1 MHLRRQ
7 PEVRAYR
14 SLPPSSDR
22 QRDCPPAAQKSSL
35 PLLHVVDSEV
45 PESSRD
51 GVGRFFSFLFF
62 FLIVLKYANKIYH
75 FHMGGL
81 VASAY

>member
-45 PESSRD
+45 PESSRE
-51 GVGRFFSFLFF
+51 GVETFFSFLFF
-62 FLIVLKYANKIYH
+62 FLIVIKYANTIYH

>member
-1 MHLRRQ
+1 MHLRHQ
-7 PEVRAYR
+7 PQVRAYR

-22 QRDCPPAAQKSSL
+22 QRDCPVAAPKSSL
-35 PLLHVVDSEV
+35 PLLHVVNAEV

-62 FLIVLKYANKIYH
+62 FLIVIKYANKIYH
-75 FHMGGL
+75 FHVGGL